1 MEHFPRCVRQA
12 WDSAEEPQEPEVRQL
27 LRSVNPK
34 EWQLPCY
41 PTLGELSPDEED
53 FNREEPSAPC
63 RLLRLYCPKHR
74 PREQSP
80 CRRHGES
87 RDPDIT
93 PAPGQESRRP
103 QDRRTPRAQKVSL
116 IRFCHRRNPVSETRD
131 LWRRTPFRSIA
142 LLLIWR
148 DTNRRPTRWTER
160 P

>member
-131 LWRRTPFRSIA
+131 L
-142 LLLIWR
+142 
-148 DTNRRPTRWTER
+148 
-160 P
+160 

>member
-41 PTLGELSPDEED
+41 PRLGELSPDEED

-80 CRRHGES
+80 CRRQGES
-87 RDPDIT
+87 PAPDTT

-116 IRFCHRRNPVSETRD
+116 IRFCHRRNPVSETGD
-131 LWRRTPFRSIA
+131 L
-142 LLLIWR
+142 
-148 DTNRRPTRWTER
+148 
-160 P
+160 